1 MAIIPAQG
9 GSKRIPNKNIRLFGV
24 QPIIEAGS
32 VVFSERAIPIVQPTN
47 CVVDTTLIDDWNHTE
62 WLYQAHHVLS
72 N

>member
-1 MAIIPAQG
+1 MAIIPARG
-9 GSKRIPNKNIRLFGV
+9 GSKRIPKKNIRLFGV
-24 QPIIEAGS
+24 QLIIEPGS

-47 CVVDTTLIDDWNHTE
+47 RVVDITLIDDWNHTE